1 MRITNTTSGP
11 ITITFADGQAYAI
24 KAGDNLYLDDHAVVH
39 LGDSQATLDNL
50 GNGHLIVSNSDGS
63 TWSGVPIPTLLT
75 VYPTTP
81 VHIVDALVDVEF
93 TLQPNV
99 NVNGIPT
106 TTGQKTA
113 VNSASVVS
121 ASDDPLVVAVGS
133 KADAPA
139 GSDTSADTLMSKVTR
154 LLQGVSAALTS
165 LTGISTAIGTTNTNT
180 AATTTALGTT
190 NTNTAAT
197 ATALGTANTALAAL
211 NTNIGAKADAPAG
224 SDTSAD
230 TLMSKFTRL
239 LQGVTTGLASLTGIT
254 TAIGTTNTNTA
265 ATTTALGT
273 SNTNTAATTTALGT
287 LNTNIGAK
295 ADAAAT
301 DSASAWSEIAL
312 LKGLYARLTPAATYT
327 AVASGATVQIA
338 INNRKATISA
348 IPGAGGT
355 LSLQYSTTPTAMS
368 SPGTANWFPWPAG
381 MVNSNTMDSLLSP
394 VVAIQA
400 TAGVAAGVVEVVQ

>member
-139 GSDTSADTLMSKVTR
+139 GSDTSADTLMSK
-154 LLQGVSAALTS
+154 
-165 LTGISTAIGTTNTNT
+165 
-180 AATTTALGTT
+180 
-190 NTNTAAT
+190 
-197 ATALGTANTALAAL
+197 
-211 NTNIGAKADAPAG
+211 
-224 SDTSAD
+224 
-230 TLMSKFTRL
+230 FTRL

-338 INNRKATISA
+338 SNNRKATISA